1 MTEHTGSTVPPVP
14 ASPAPRGR
22 GGEVARR
29 LLRNPLGLTASVVL
43 GLIVLGA
50 LLAGV
55 LSPFDPTYADIRNI
69 LAGSSPDHPLGTD
82 SGGRDVLSRLLW
94 GGRTTLLAALLC
106 AGVAIAVG
114 VPAGL
119 LAGYFA
125 GGIDAAGTWVTN
137 IVLALPSMI
146 VLLAMRAALGPS
158 VWIAMAVFGV
168 MLAPGF
174 FRLARTA
181 VRGVRAEL
189 YIDAARVSGL
199 SDARILRR
207 HVLSVVRAPLII
219 QGALVCG
226 IAIAVQSGL
235 EFLGLGDASVPTWG
249 VMLNEGFRS
258 VYDAPMTLLWP
269 ALAIAVTT
277 SALVLLGNALRD
289 ALEDPARAG
298 SGGAGAAAAVRDAV
312 ARRRSGSAGAVPDG
326 GGHLLEVRDLRI
338 AYPQGDGTTRQVVDG
353 VSFTLD
359 RGEVLGVVGE
369 SGSGKSQTAFAV
381 LVLLPGDALITGG
394 TIRIDDELTVGPGD
408 VAVDQGRLAPL
419 RGRRIGYIPQE
430 PMSNLDPAFT
440 VGYQLTRPMR
450 HLLGV
455 PRAAATA
462 RAEELLRSVGITDPT
477 RIMRSYPHEISGGM
491 AQRVLIAGAI
501 SCEPDLVIAD
511 EPTTALDVTV
521 QAEVLD
527 VLRDLQQRLGLAVL
541 LVTHNFGVVADL
553 CDRVVV
559 MRDGTVV
566 ESGDVRTI
574 LREPTDGYTASLL
587 EAMLADKPP
596 RARPLAT
603 VAPDRSPART
613 ENQGSTR

>member
-1 MTEHTGSTVPPVP
+1 MTEPSAPPVTP
-14 ASPAPRGR
+14 AAPGSAPRGR
-22 GGEVARR
+22 GGEVLRR
-29 LLRNPLGLTASVVL
+29 LLRNPLGAAAATVL
-43 GLIVLGA
+43 GLIV
-50 LLAGV
+50 AGV
-55 LSPFDPTYADIRNI
+55 LLADVLAPFEPGYADIRNI
-69 LAGSSPDHPLGTD
+69 LSGAGADHPLGTD
-82 SGGRDVLSRLLW
+82 SGGRDILSRLLH
-94 GGRTTLLAALLC
+94 GGQTTLLAALLC
-106 AGVAIAVG
+106 AAVAIAVG
-114 VPAGL
+114 VPSGL
-119 LAGYFA
+119 LAGYYA
-125 GGIDAAGTWVTN
+125 GGIDGAGTWVTN
-137 IVLALPSMI
+137 IILALPSMI
-146 VLLAMRAALGPS
+146 VLLAVRAALGPS
-158 VWIAMAVFGV
+158 VWISMIVFGI

-181 VRGVRAEL
+181 VRAVRDEL

-219 QGALVCG
+219 QRALVCG

-235 EFLGLGDASVPTWG
+235 EFLGLGDAAVPTWG

-258 VYDAPMTLLWP
+258 VYDGPMTLVWP
-269 ALAIAVTT
+269 ALAIVVTT
-277 SALVLLGNALRD
+277 SALVLLGNAVRD
-289 ALEDPARAG
+289 AVEDPARAG
-298 SGGAGAAAAVRDAV
+298 SAGAGGAVRQAVE
-312 ARRRSGSAGAVPDG
+312 RRRAASAGTARDG
-326 GGHLLEVRDLRI
+326 GGHLLEVRDLGI
-338 AYPQGDGTTRQVVDG
+338 AYPQADGTLKQVVDG

-369 SGSGKSQTAFAV
+369 SGSGKSQTAFSV
-381 LVLLPGDALITGG
+381 LGLLPGDALITGG

-408 VAVDQGRLAPL
+408 VAVDQDRLRPL

-440 VGYQLTRPMR
+440 IGYQLVRPMT

-455 PRAAATA
+455 SRAEATA
-462 RAEELLRSVGITDPT
+462 RAEELLRSVGIADPV
-477 RIMRSYPHEISGGM
+477 RVMRSHPHEVSGGM

-527 VLRDLQQRLGLAVL
+527 VLRDLQERLGLAVL

-553 CDRVVV
+553 CDRVLV

-566 ESGDVRTI
+566 ESGDVRRI
-574 LREPTDGYTASLL
+574 LRDPDHEYTASLL
-587 EAMLADKPP
+587 DAMLADKPP
-596 RARPLAT
+596 RGRLTAAADENLEAT
-603 VAPDRSPART
+603 R
-613 ENQGSTR
+613 

>member
-22 GGEVARR
+22 GGEIVRR
-29 LLRNPLGLTASVVL
+29 LLRNPLGLTASIVL
-43 GLIVLGA
+43 GLIVLGVV
-50 LLAGV
+50 LAGV
-55 LSPFDPTYADIRNI
+55 LSPFEPTYADIRNI

-82 SGGRDVLSRLLW
+82 SGGRDILSRLLW

-181 VRGVRAEL
+181 VRGVRTEL

-298 SGGAGAAAAVRDAV
+298 SGGAGAAAAVRA
-312 ARRRSGSAGAVPDG
+312 AAGKRRSADASVPDG

-338 AYPQGDGTTRQVVDG
+338 AYPRADGTTKQVVDG

-381 LVLLPGDALITGG
+381 LGLLPGDALITGG

-408 VAVDQGRLAPL
+408 VAVDQSRLAPL

-440 VGYQLTRPMR
+440 VGYQLTRPMT
-450 HLLGV
+450 HLLGIS
-455 PRAAATA
+455 
-462 RAEELLRSVGITDPT
+462 RAEATGRAEDLLRSVGITDPA
-477 RIMRSYPHEISGGM
+477 RIMGAYPHEISGGM

-566 ESGDVRTI
+566 ESGEVRTI

-603 VAPDRSPART
+603 VAQAETPAGT
-613 ENQGSTR
+613 ENLGSTR